1 MITASWSGGPE
12 RPGIDLDSLEQR
24 LGEGRKVTSSDPG
37 EGAHVV
43 RGVLL
48 HRADGKGPFECH
60 TGEWHRS
67 IVSSDLGGLD
77 PQSRLGQIKCRPRT
91 ELLRELREGFATH
104 CDKMAESPLLLGGS
118 LATSIK
124 SLRKLT
130 QRHKFILK
138 KYLDIHTTIY
148 LRKSISVMFVMGK
161 NGN

>member
-1 MITASWSGGPE
+1 MITASWRGGGGPE

-37 EGAHVV
+37 EGVHVV

-77 PQSRLGQIKCRPRT
+77 PRSRLGQSKCKPRT
-91 ELLRELREGFATH
+91 ELSRELREGFATH
-104 CDKMAESPLLLGGS
+104 CEKMAESPLLLGGS

-130 QRHKFILK
+130 QRHTDSFC
-138 KYLDIHTTIY
+138 
-148 LRKSISVMFVMGK
+148 K
-161 NGN
+161 NT